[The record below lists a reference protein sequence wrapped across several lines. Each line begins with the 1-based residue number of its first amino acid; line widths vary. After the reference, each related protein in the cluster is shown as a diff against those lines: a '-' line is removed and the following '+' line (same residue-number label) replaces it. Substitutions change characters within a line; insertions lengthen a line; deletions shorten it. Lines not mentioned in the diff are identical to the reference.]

1 MCFAHVRSA
10 AVSLHV
16 DNEHSALFIDNAQRY
31 FKLKAVKSFNIQ
43 GMLFEETNRR
53 RLFRML
59 NKDTKVEELHNKK
72 VKMWKRLGYCSP
84 TRVLCLVEPSR
95 LC

>member
-16 DNEHSALFIDNAQRY
+16 DNEHSVLFNDNTQRC
-31 FKLKAVKSFNIQ
+31 FQLEAVKSFNIL
-43 GMLFEETNRR
+43 GMLPFNFFEEPNRR

-59 NKDTKVEELHNKK
+59 NKDIKVEELHNKK
-72 VKMWKRLGYCSP
+72 VKMCYCSP
-84 TRVLCLVEPSR
+84 TRVVL
-95 LC
+95 